1 MDNCLYY
8 GDNLDILRRYIK
20 DESVDL
26 IYLDPP
32 FNSKANYN
40 MLFKEH
46 NGEQS
51 AAQFQAFEDT
61 WTWDK
66 SSAAAYQDVVERG
79 EKISKALIAYRSMLG
94 DTDMLAYLAMMSE
107 RLIELHRVLKS
118 TGSLYLHCDPTAS
131 HYLKLILDAV
141 FGPVNFRNEII
152 WRRTGAHGR
161 AKRWGPI
168 HDVILFYSKSA
179 DYTWNRVYQKYGE
192 DYVEDFY
199 RLEDSYGKYQII
211 SLDEPGV
218 RKGSSGQ
225 PWKGVDP
232 TPKGRHWELPPD
244 RALPPW
250 FEHPEGY
257 PEMTVQERLSVLEK
271 AGFIYWPPAGHVPRF
286 KRYLMVAEGNS
297 VQDVIW
303 DISPIGAQ
311 AAERLGYPTQKPL
324 ALLERII
331 QASSNPGE
339 IVLDPFAGCGTCIE
353 ASQKLE
359 REWIGVDITHLAITL
374 IKKRLKDAYGS
385 AAKFKVI
392 GEPTSLRDAEALAI
406 SDPYQFQWWALG
418 LVGARPVEEK
428 KGADKGIDG
437 RLYFH
442 EQDGGETKQV
452 IFSVKAGNTNA
463 AHMRDLHGVID
474 REGAAI
480 GVLLTMQEPTKP
492 MRSEAAS
499 GGIYTS
505 PWGNHPKLQI
515 LTVEELLE
523 GKKIDMPPV
532 HQVNVTYKRA
542 SKSVKKGGN
551 QPDLLTF
558 KGD

>member
-20 DESVDL
+20 DESIDL

-46 NGEQS
+46 DGQQS
-51 AAQFQAFEDT
+51 IAQFQAFEDT
-61 WTWDK
+61 WTWDQV
-66 SSAAAYQDVVERG
+66 SAKTYQEVVESG
-79 EKISKALIAYRSMLG
+79 GKVSQALLACRTLLG
-94 DTDMLAYLAMMSE
+94 DTDMLAYLTMMSI
-107 RLIELHRVLKS
+107 RLIELRRVLKS
-118 TGSLYLHCDPTAS
+118 TGCIFLHCDPTAS
-131 HYLKLILDAV
+131 HYLKVIMDAI
-141 FGPVNFRNEII
+141 FGPLNFINDIVWERYSRPKGSQFKSRKFGVSTDNL
-152 WRRTGAHGR
+152 
-161 AKRWGPI
+161 
-168 HDVILFYSKSA
+168 LFYAKTTS
-179 DYTWNRVYQKYGE
+179 YN
-192 DYVEDFY
+192 FF
-199 RLEDSYGKYQII
+199 LEDIEPELSEDGI
-211 SLDEPGV
+211 SKRYTLEDDKGHYYSGPLLRSASMGYRPNLVFEFKGYTPG
-218 RKGSSGQ
+218 
-225 PWKGVDP
+225 
-232 TPKGRHWELPPD
+232 
-244 RALPPW
+244 
-250 FEHPEGY
+250 PEGWR
-257 PEMTVQERLSVLEK
+257 MTKEKLIELEK
-271 AGFIYWPPAGHVPRF
+271 NGDIFFTGNGTPRR
-286 KRYLMVAEGNS
+286 KVRLTNQPG
-297 VQDVIW
+297 
-303 DISPIGAQ
+303 SPITNCWTDIQ
-311 AAERLGYPTQKPL
+311 AIGSQAKERLGYPTQKPE

-331 QASSNPGE
+331 KVSCKEGDV
-339 IVLDPFAGCGTCIE
+339 VLDPFCGCGT
-353 ASQKLE
+353 AVVTAQKLN
-359 REWIGVDITHLAITL
+359 RQWIGIDITHLAITVV
-374 IKKRLKDAYGS
+374 KQRLKDAFGGV
-385 AAKFKVI
+385 AKFKVI
-392 GEPTSLRDAEALAI
+392 GEPTSLPDAEELAA
-406 SDPYQFQWWALG
+406 SDPYQFQWWVLG
-418 LVGARPVEEK
+418 FVGARPVEGK
-428 KGADKGIDG
+428 KGADQGIDG

-463 AHMRDLHGVID
+463 AHIRDLHGVID

-532 HQVNVTYKRA
+532 HQVNITYKRA